1 MTRQRQSGETQDNE
15 NMSRAQSLAE
25 QVNPTDRAQS
35 LVERLNSAQDIIVAE
50 YFVPYGTSLLYYAF
64 GFIFFYFGLQKPAP
78 VQSPVFV
85 EVSLFVGEFG
95 LPSEPTLVFIGLYE
109 MFLGVLFFLK
119 RIRIVFWLFFLHQ
132 FVGFLTLVTIPYV
145 IFQPPWVTVLG
156 VDIPWAVGGF
166 SAFVLKNVVW
176 VGAFVVLASVELG
189 DRAD

>member
-1 MTRQRQSGETQDNE
+1 
-15 NMSRAQSLAE
+15 MSRAQSLAE

-189 DRAD
+189 NTEE

>member
-1 MTRQRQSGETQDNE
+1 MNRVRDT
-15 NMSRAQSLAE
+15 
-25 QVNPTDRAQS
+25 
-35 LVERLNSAQDIIVAE
+35 VERLNSLQDTIASD
-50 YFVPYGTSLLYYAF
+50 YFVPYGTTVLYYSF

-78 VQSPVFV
+78 VQTPVFV

-95 LPSEPTLVFIGLYE
+95 FPSKPTIIFIGLYE

-119 RIRIVFWLFFLHQ
+119 RIRIVFWLFFVHQ

-145 IFQPPWVTVLG
+145 VFQPPWITVFG

-176 VGAFVVLASVELG
+176 VGAFVVLAGLELG
-189 DRAD
+189 DGSEVSK